1 MRGIFDTNVIIEFP
15 ALPLLEVTFID
26 SSLFAQSTL
35 VKSCSLFLHTLWL
48 NMDVQK
54 ISKSGLLIRLYWPF
68 LDVKKHTT
76 QKERRAD
83 FIKNRLT
90 VLLAHGHGLY

>member
-1 MRGIFDTNVIIEFP
+1 MLNVSDVCL
-15 ALPLLEVTFID
+15 AT
-26 SSLFAQSTL
+26 
-35 VKSCSLFLHTLWL
+35 L
-48 NMDVQK
+48 NMDTYFDVQK

-83 FIKNRLT
+83 FIKNRLI
-90 VLLAHGHGLY
+90 ACSWSMGSID